1 MFTVGFKKIATFD
14 HNNQGLEYN
23 MSDNTNATSNVG
35 PGGMSPQG
43 METYQPI
50 PKQPAASP
58 KERKRLMNSEKK
70 AKNFDVVEF
79 LMHKG
84 ASVRGNAG
92 ASDQKDVPGWTTNQ
106 QQSQK
111 YDTSTP
117 DASPEDMMNSI
128 KDERARMKKFKKAEK
143 K

>member
-1 MFTVGFKKIATFD
+1 MFTVGFTKVAMFD

-43 METYQPI
+43 IESYQPI
-50 PKQPAASP
+50 PKQPDAKP
-58 KERKRLMNSEKK
+58 KARVQTDSKKEKFNI
-70 AKNFDVVEF
+70 ATF

-92 ASDQKDVPGWTTNQ
+92 ANDQKDVPGWTNNQ
-106 QQSQK
+106 EQAQK
-111 YDTSTP
+111 YDSSTVDATP
-117 DASPEDMMNSI
+117 DRVMSSI
-128 KDERARMKKFKKAEK
+128 QEERERIKKYKRISKR
-143 K
+143 